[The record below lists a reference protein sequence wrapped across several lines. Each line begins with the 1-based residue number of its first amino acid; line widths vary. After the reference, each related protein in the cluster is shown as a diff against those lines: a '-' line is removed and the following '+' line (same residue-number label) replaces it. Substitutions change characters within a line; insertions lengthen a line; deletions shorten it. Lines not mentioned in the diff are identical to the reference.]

1 MRICVAGLW
10 HLGSVTAACLAE
22 HFPTVGWDPEPSTI
36 KALTGGKPPVAE
48 PGLAELIASGLRT
61 KRLEFTTDAA
71 SAVRGASVLWICFDT
86 PVSEDDVADVDF
98 VKTQVR
104 ALFPYIE
111 PHTLVLISSQVPVGS
126 TQELQSEL
134 RALRPQ
140 LAVSFAYAP
149 ENLRLGAAL
158 DVFRRPERI
167 VVGAANSERDMLRTL
182 LSPFSENLEW
192 MSIASAEMTKHAL
205 NAFLATSVT
214 FINEIASL
222 AERVGADATEV
233 QRGLKSD
240 VRIGPR
246 AYLKPG
252 GAFAGGTLARDVM
265 FLKQLGLRLG
275 LPTHLMTA
283 VRSSNDEHRAWPERK
298 LKELLTTLAGRTIS
312 VLGLTYKPGT
322 DTLRRSSAVELCRVL
337 SAAGVRIKA
346 FDPAVKSLPEE
357 LRSQIALQS
366 SVAEALT
373 GAHAAVLAT
382 EWTDFKSLG
391 PSDFVD
397 RMESSVVLDPN
408 GFLDAAVRKDP
419 RIRYAAVGTPSTGL
433 CS

>member
-22 HFPTVGWDPEPSTI
+22 HFSTIGWDPEPSTVA
-36 KALTGGKPPVAE
+36 ALAAGTPPVAE
-48 PGLAELIASGLRT
+48 PGLADLIASGLRSA
-61 KRLEFTTDAA
+61 RLTFTANA
-71 SAVRGASVLWICFDT
+71 SAAVRGANVLWICFDT
-86 PVSEDDVADVDF
+86 PVSDDDVADVDF
-98 VKTQVR
+98 IRTHVR
-104 ALFPYIE
+104 TLFPFIE
-111 PHTLVLISSQVPVGS
+111 PQTLVLISSQVPVGS
-126 TQELQSEL
+126 TQELQTEL
-134 RALRPQ
+134 RALRPE
-140 LAVSFAYAP
+140 LLVSFAYAP

-158 DVFRRPERI
+158 DVFRHPERI
-167 VVGAANSERDMLRTL
+167 VVGAADSDRETLRAL
-182 LSPFSENLEW
+182 LSPFSQNLEW
-192 MSIASAEMTKHAL
+192 MSVASAEMTKHAL

-240 VRIGPR
+240 IRIGPR

-252 GAFAGGTLARDVM
+252 GAFAGGTLARDVV

-283 VRSSNDEHRAWPERK
+283 VRSSNDAHRAWPERK
-298 LKELLTTLAGRTIS
+298 LKELLTSLSGRTIG

-322 DTLRRSSAVELCRVL
+322 DTLRRSSAVELCRAL
-337 SAAGVRIKA
+337 ATAGARVRA
-346 FDPAVKSLPEE
+346 FDPAVKSLPDD
-357 LRSQIALQS
+357 LRSQIALQP

-382 EWTDFKSLG
+382 EWNDFKALG
-391 PSDFVD
+391 PSDFLD
-397 RMESSVVLDPN
+397 RMETPVVLDPN
-408 GFLDAAVRKDP
+408 GFLGAAVRRDP
-419 RIRYAAVGTPSTGL
+419 RIRYAAVGTPSTA
-433 CS
+433 S